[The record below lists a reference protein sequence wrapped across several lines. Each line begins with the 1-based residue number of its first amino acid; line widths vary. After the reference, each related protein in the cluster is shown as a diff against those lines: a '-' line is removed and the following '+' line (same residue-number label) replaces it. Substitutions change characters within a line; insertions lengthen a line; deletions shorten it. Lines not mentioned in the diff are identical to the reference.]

1 MTNQSRWATSPFTE
15 RDIPDLHGKT
25 VLITGATGG
34 LGFEMARMLAGAHAR
49 VILAGRDGQK
59 GRDALARIRALVP
72 EADIVFEQVDLGNLL
87 SIRDM
92 SSRMV
97 RSALPID
104 ILINNAGV
112 MMPPARKT
120 TADGFELQ
128 FGTNHLGHF
137 ALNGLLLPSL
147 VAAKGA
153 RVVTVASK
161 AANSGRIHFGDLQF
175 EKRYRAIAS
184 YAQSKLANLLFMRR
198 LQQLSD
204 EHGWDIVSTAAHPGY
219 ARTDLIRNGPGQFSG
234 LLGAASALIER
245 FASNDAAAG
254 ALPAVVAAIGQGTR
268 GYDYFGP
275 IRMMELKGPPGP
287 AELPMRAQ
295 DDSVAQRLWSV
306 SEALTGVTYPP

>member
-92 SSRMV
+92 GSRMV

-204 EHGWDIVSTAAHPGY
+204 EHGWDIVSTAAHP
-219 ARTDLIRNGPGQFSG
+219 ADRP
-234 LLGAASALIER
+234 
-245 FASNDAAAG
+245 
-254 ALPAVVAAIGQGTR
+254 
-268 GYDYFGP
+268 
-275 IRMMELKGPPGP
+275 
-287 AELPMRAQ
+287 
-295 DDSVAQRLWSV
+295 
-306 SEALTGVTYPP
+306 